1 MPGCPCRRGAPIAGH
16 HPKCP
21 LHVEP
26 PHQGS
31 GGQRDH
37 QRVTVAQARRVWDK
51 MQEDGDA
58 LDLDS
63 FYEILKEVF
72 SE

>member
-1 MPGCPCRRGAPIAGH
+1 MPGCPCRHGAPIGGH

-21 LHVEP
+21 LYAA
-26 PHQGS
+26 
-31 GGQRDH
+31 RKKKTI
-37 QRVTVAQARRVWDK
+37 TVAVARRIWDK

-63 FYEILKEVF
+63 FYEILKEVLDA
-72 SE
+72 